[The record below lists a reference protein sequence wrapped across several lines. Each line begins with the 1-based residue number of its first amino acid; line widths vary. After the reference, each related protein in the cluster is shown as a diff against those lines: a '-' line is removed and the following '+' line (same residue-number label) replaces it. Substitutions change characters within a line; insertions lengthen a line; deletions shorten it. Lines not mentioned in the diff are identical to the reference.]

1 MKASHCDECHH
12 GIYRGGATIICEK
25 GHRPR
30 FYRPTLLHA
39 DNWGW
44 MRVCADYEEKP
55 HDSFRGSE
63 VQEHSETGAGTG
75 SQ

>member
-12 GIYRGGATIICEK
+12 GIYRGGANIICEK
-25 GHRPR
+25 DHRPR

-44 MRVCADYEEKP
+44 MRVCNDFYA
-55 HDSFRGSE
+55 SGSE
-63 VQEHSETGAGTG
+63 SHTLPTGDST
-75 SQ
+75 SDMNT